1 MSVGCLL
8 CSSLRGVQVRL
19 RFGLARRTRHG
30 EAGRKRS
37 LAHRAWITWLASLSR
52 VGAPDGLQRRARG
65 LQLVCGGAGTRGSG
79 LNGRRGLRFALVR
92 LPCFPLSLGAC
103 LSEAPGGV

>member
-1 MSVGCLL
+1 MAKS
-8 CSSLRGVQVRL
+8 
-19 RFGLARRTRHG
+19 
-30 EAGRKRS
+30 GRKRS

-52 VGAPDGLQRRARG
+52 VGGRVGALDGLQRRVRR

-79 LNGRRGLRFALVR
+79 LDGRRGLGLALVR
-92 LPCFPLSLGAC
+92 LSRFPLSLSAC